1 MAQQMKVGFIG
12 LGRMGRPMA
21 RRLAEAGHA
30 VAVFNRTAGRAAGLG
45 PAVRVAS
52 SPADAARGA
61 DVVFTMLADDE
72 AVAAVALEGASPLV
86 GALAKGAVHVSAS
99 TISVALGERL
109 TAAHEAAGQGFVSA
123 PVFGRPEAAEAG
135 KHWVVAAG
143 RDDAIARCR
152 PLFDAVGQGVFV
164 VGAEPPRANAVKLAG
179 NFTIAALLETFGEAF
194 ALVRRYG
201 IPPDEF
207 LRIIDTALYQSP
219 IYRAYGSRVAKAESE
234 PAGFALRLG
243 LKDVRLALQ
252 AADTAAV
259 PMPLASVI
267 HDHFVSAVAR
277 GKGDADWSA
286 LGEIVAANAGLPPR

>member
-1 MAQQMKVGFIG
+1 
-12 LGRMGRPMA
+12 
-21 RRLAEAGHA
+21 
-30 VAVFNRTAGRAAGLG
+30 
-45 PAVRVAS
+45 
-52 SPADAARGA
+52 
-61 DVVFTMLADDE
+61 
-72 AVAAVALEGASPLV
+72 
-86 GALAKGAVHVSAS
+86 
-99 TISVALGERL
+99 
-109 TAAHEAAGQGFVSA
+109 
-123 PVFGRPEAAEAG
+123 
-135 KHWVVAAG
+135 
-143 RDDAIARCR
+143 
-152 PLFDAVGQGVFV
+152 VGQGVFV

-252 AADTAAV
+252 AAETAAV

-267 HDHFVSAVAR
+267 RDHFVSAVAR

-286 LGEIVAANAGLPPR
+286 LGEIIAANAGLPPR

>member
-1 MAQQMKVGFIG
+1 MA
-12 LGRMGRPMA
+12 LA
-21 RRLAEAGHA
+21 ERLA
-30 VAVFNRTAGRAAGLG
+30 
-45 PAVRVAS
+45 
-52 SPADAARGA
+52 
-61 DVVFTMLADDE
+61 
-72 AVAAVALEGASPLV
+72 
-86 GALAKGAVHVSAS
+86 
-99 TISVALGERL
+99 
-109 TAAHEAAGQGFVSA
+109 AAHEAAGQGFVSA

-135 KHWVVAAG
+135 KLWVVSAARRLLNG
-143 RDDAIARCR
+143 AIARCR

-194 ALVRRYG
+194 ALVRRDLG
-201 IPPDEF
+201 FPPEEF

-219 IYRAYGSRVAKAESE
+219 IYRAYGSRVARAESE

-252 AADTAAV
+252 AAETAAV

-267 HDHFVSAVAR
+267 RDHFVSAVAR

-286 LGEIVAANAGLPPR
+286 LGEIIAANAGLPARERLR